1 MPKKKNPVMPKSGGR
16 GAMTSFLEEFATWQA
31 AEGSWFLQGWP
42 LPNPDPILRA
52 TGNALPVYR
61 SMLYDA
67 HIGGLAR
74 RRRAAVKAL
83 DWKLETGK
91 AKAKT
96 VKLVQESLA
105 RLDVPAIVGGLW
117 EAALFGYACAEVMW
131 EKRESHVLPRAVT
144 AKPQEWFRF
153 DSEGTLLF
161 MAMGSANG
169 VPVPPRK
176 FLLARQDATLKNPY
190 GIADLARCFWPHTF
204 KKGGFQFWL
213 KFVEKYGS
221 PKLVG
226 KFDRTTPEKE
236 QEDLL
241 ALLEACVQDAVM
253 VIPNDNSVEI
263 LKQDGSSLSGAAENY
278 QAFLRFCRSEI
289 SIALLGQDQTT
300 EADANRA
307 SATAGLEVT
316 GDIRDAD
323 AVMVQRS
330 VQELVNW
337 VVAYNVGPDAD
348 APEFILYE
356 QADAA
361 AEAEA
366 DTKKAARDRAVAELR
381 PYYTDDY
388 LEKTYNLPP
397 GALREEDGAP
407 PRTPPDP
414 SRAGGEMI
422 SPGPP
427 QQEHAFAEEDPAL
440 NRAARDGGA
449 VERHLAEAMRIQA
462 PVDALSADLSPAFEA
477 MLAPVLDRLAQS
489 GDYSEKGMAEAIAAE
504 YPKMNL
510 EGVAD
515 MLARARFVCRLWG
528 YVNA

>member
-1 MPKKKNPVMPKSGGR
+1 M
-16 GAMTSFLEEFATWQA
+16 F
-31 AEGSWFLQGWP
+31 QGWP

-52 TGNALPVYR
+52 TGHALPVYR
-61 SMLYDA
+61 GMLYDA

-83 DWKLETGK
+83 DWRLETGK
-91 AKAKT
+91 AKSKT
-96 VKLVQESLA
+96 VRLVQDVLS
-105 RLDVPAIVGGLW
+105 RLDVPAMVGSLW

-131 EKRESHVLPRAVT
+131 EKRESHVLPRAVI

-169 VPVPPRK
+169 VPVPARK
-176 FLLARQDATLKNPY
+176 FLLSRQDATVKNPY

-204 KKGGFQFWL
+204 KKGGLQFWL

-226 KFDRTTPEKE
+226 KFDRNTPETE
-236 QEDLL
+236 QEQLL

-253 VIPNDNSVEI
+253 VIPNDNSVEV
-263 LKQDGSSLSGAAENY
+263 LGQDSASLSGAAENY
-278 QAFLRFCRSEI
+278 EAFLRFCRSEI

-300 EADANRA
+300 EADTNHA

-323 AVMVQRS
+323 AVMVQRA
-330 VQELVNW
+330 VQDLVAWIVELNI
-337 VVAYNVGPDAD
+337 GPEAD
-348 APEFILYE
+348 APEFVLYE

-366 DTKKAARDRAVAELR
+366 DSKKAARDKAVAELR
-381 PYYTDDY
+381 TYYSDDY

-397 GALREEDGAP
+397 GALREEKEPEENAPASEPEKPEDGG
-407 PRTPPDP
+407 P
-414 SRAGGEMI
+414 S
-422 SPGPP
+422 
-427 QQEHAFAEEDPAL
+427 FAEPEPA
-440 NRAARDGGA
+440 
-449 VERHLAEAMRIQA
+449 LAEALRMQE
-462 PVDALSADLSPAFEA
+462 PVDAFSADLSPAFEA
-477 MLAPVLDRLAQS
+477 MLAPVLDRLSQS
-489 GDYSEKGMAEAIAAE
+489 GDYSEKGLADAIAAE
-504 YPKMNL
+504 YPRMDL
-510 EGVAD
+510 DGLAD
-515 MLARARFVCRLWG
+515 MLARARFVCQLWG
-528 YVNA
+528 HING

>member
-1 MPKKKNPVMPKSGGR
+1 MPKSGGR
-16 GAMTSFLEEFATWQA
+16 GAMSAFVEEFATLQA
-31 AEGSWFLQGWP
+31 AEGTWMFQGWP

-52 TGNALPVYR
+52 TGHALPVYR
-61 SMLYDA
+61 AMLYDA

-83 DWKLETGK
+83 DWRLETDK
-91 AKAKT
+91 AKSKT
-96 VKLVQESLA
+96 VRLVQDALS
-105 RLDVPAIVGGLW
+105 RLDVPAMVGGLW

-131 EKRESHVLPRAVT
+131 EKRESHVLPRAVI

-153 DSEGTLLF
+153 DSEGTMLF
-161 MAMGSANG
+161 MVMGSANG
-169 VPVPPRK
+169 VPVPARK
-176 FLLARQDATLKNPY
+176 FLLSRQDATVKNPY

-204 KKGGFQFWL
+204 KKGGLQFWL

-226 KFDRTTPEKE
+226 KFDRQTPAKE

-241 ALLEACVQDAVM
+241 ASLEACVQDAVM

-278 QAFLRFCRSEI
+278 EAFLRFCRSEI

-300 EADANRA
+300 EADTNHA

-323 AVMVQRS
+323 AVMVQRA
-330 VQELVNW
+330 VQDLVAWIVELNI
-337 VVAYNVGPDAD
+337 GPEAD
-348 APEFILYE
+348 APEFVLYE

-397 GALREEDGAP
+397 GALREEKEPEGQKPAPEGTEDGAP
-407 PRTPPDP
+407 DEPF
-414 SRAGGEMI
+414 
-422 SPGPP
+422 
-427 QQEHAFAEEDPAL
+427 FAEPAP
-440 NRAARDGGA
+440 AR
-449 VERHLAEAMRIQA
+449 AEAMRVQA

-504 YPKMNL
+504 YPKMDL
-510 EGVAD
+510 EGMAD

>member
-1 MPKKKNPVMPKSGGR
+1 M
-16 GAMTSFLEEFATWQA
+16 F
-31 AEGSWFLQGWP
+31 QGWP

-52 TGNALPVYR
+52 TGHALPVYR
-61 SMLYDA
+61 AMLYDA

-83 DWKLETGK
+83 DWRLETGK
-91 AKAKT
+91 AKSKT
-96 VKLVQESLA
+96 VRLVQDVLS
-105 RLDVPAIVGGLW
+105 RLDVPAMVGSLW

-131 EKRESHVLPRAVT
+131 EKRESHVLPRAVI

-161 MAMGSANG
+161 MAMGSAGG
-169 VPVPPRK
+169 VPVPARK
-176 FLLARQDATLKNPY
+176 FLLSRQDATVKNPY

-204 KKGGFQFWL
+204 KKGGLQFWL

-226 KFDRTTPEKE
+226 KFDRNTPETE
-236 QEDLL
+236 QEQLL

-253 VIPNDNSVEI
+253 VIPNDNSVEV
-263 LKQDGSSLSGAAENY
+263 LGQDSASLSGAAENY
-278 QAFLRFCRSEI
+278 EAFLRFCRSEI

-300 EADANRA
+300 EADTNHA

-323 AVMVQRS
+323 AVMVQRA
-330 VQELVNW
+330 VQDLVAWIVELNI
-337 VVAYNVGPDAD
+337 GPEAD
-348 APEFILYE
+348 APEFVLYE

-366 DTKKAARDRAVAELR
+366 DSKKAARDKAVAELR
-381 PYYTDDY
+381 TYYSDDY

-397 GALREEDGAP
+397 GALRKEKEPEENAPASEPKKPEDGG
-407 PRTPPDP
+407 P
-414 SRAGGEMI
+414 S
-422 SPGPP
+422 
-427 QQEHAFAEEDPAL
+427 FAEPEPA
-440 NRAARDGGA
+440 
-449 VERHLAEAMRIQA
+449 LAEALRMQE
-462 PVDALSADLSPAFEA
+462 PVDAFSADLSPAFEA
-477 MLAPVLDRLAQS
+477 MLAPVLDRLSQS
-489 GDYSEKGMAEAIAAE
+489 GDYSEKGLADAIAAE
-504 YPKMNL
+504 YPRMDL
-510 EGVAD
+510 DGLAD

-528 YVNA
+528 YING

>member
-1 MPKKKNPVMPKSGGR
+1 MS
-16 GAMTSFLEEFATWQA
+16 AFIEAFATWQA

-52 TGNALPVYR
+52 TGNALSVYR
-61 SMLYDA
+61 GMLYDA

-96 VKLVQESLA
+96 VRLVQEALT

-117 EAALFGYACAEVMW
+117 EAALFGYACAEIMW
-131 EKRESHVLPRAVT
+131 EKRESHVLPRAVIT
-144 AKPQEWFRF
+144 KPQEWFTF

-190 GIADLARCFWPHTF
+190 GMADLARCFWPHTF
-204 KKGGFQFWL
+204 KKGGLQFWL

-226 KFDRTTPEKE
+226 KFDRNTPAKE
-236 QEDLL
+236 QEELL

-253 VIPNDNSVEI
+253 VIPNDNSVEV
-263 LKQDGSSLSGAAENY
+263 LGQDSASLSGAAENY

-316 GDIRDAD
+316 SDIRDAD
-323 AVMVQRS
+323 AVMVQKA
-330 VQELVNW
+330 VQELVGW
-337 VVAYNVGPDAD
+337 IVALNLGPDAD
-348 APEFILYE
+348 APEFVLYE

-366 DTKKAARDRAVAELR
+366 DTKKAARDKAVAELR

-397 GALREEDGAP
+397 GALREEAREEDGAP
-407 PRTPPDP
+407 PRTPP
-414 SRAGGEMI
+414 GEMI

-427 QQEHAFAEEDPAL
+427 QQEHAFAEEDLAL
-440 NRAARDGGA
+440 NRADGGA
-449 VERHLAEAMRIQA
+449 AERHLAEAMRIQA

-477 MLAPVLDRLAQS
+477 MLAPVLDRMAQS

-510 EGVAD
+510 EGMAD

>member
-1 MPKKKNPVMPKSGGR
+1 M
-16 GAMTSFLEEFATWQA
+16 F
-31 AEGSWFLQGWP
+31 QGWP
-42 LPNPDPILRA
+42 LPNQDPILRA
-52 TGNALPVYR
+52 TGHALPVYR
-61 SMLYDA
+61 AMLYDA

-83 DWKLETGK
+83 DWRLETGK
-91 AKAKT
+91 AKSKT
-96 VKLVQESLA
+96 VRLVQDVLS
-105 RLDVPAIVGGLW
+105 RLDVPAMVGSLW

-131 EKRESHVLPRAVT
+131 EKRESHVLPRAVI

-169 VPVPPRK
+169 VPVPARK
-176 FLLARQDATLKNPY
+176 FLLSRQDATVKNPY

-204 KKGGFQFWL
+204 KKGGLQFWL

-226 KFDRTTPEKE
+226 KFDRNTPETE
-236 QEDLL
+236 QEQLL

-253 VIPNDNSVEI
+253 VIPNDNSVEV
-263 LKQDGSSLSGAAENY
+263 LGQDSASLSGAAENY
-278 QAFLRFCRSEI
+278 EAFLRFCRSEI

-300 EADANRA
+300 EADTNHA

-323 AVMVQRS
+323 AVMVQRA
-330 VQELVNW
+330 VQDLVAWIVELNI
-337 VVAYNVGPDAD
+337 GPEAD
-348 APEFILYE
+348 APEFVLYE

-366 DTKKAARDRAVAELR
+366 DSKKAARDKAVAELR
-381 PYYTDDY
+381 TYYSDDY

-397 GALREEDGAP
+397 GALREEKEPEENAPASAPEKPEDGG
-407 PRTPPDP
+407 P
-414 SRAGGEMI
+414 S
-422 SPGPP
+422 
-427 QQEHAFAEEDPAL
+427 FAEPEPA
-440 NRAARDGGA
+440 
-449 VERHLAEAMRIQA
+449 LAEALRMQE
-462 PVDALSADLSPAFEA
+462 PVDAFSADLSPAFEA
-477 MLAPVLDRLAQS
+477 MLAPVLDRLSQS
-489 GDYSEKGMAEAIAAE
+489 GDYSEKGLADAIAAE
-504 YPKMNL
+504 YPRMDL
-510 EGVAD
+510 DGLAD

-528 YVNA
+528 YVNG

>member
-16 GAMTSFLEEFATWQA
+16 GAMTAFIEEFATWQA
-31 AEGSWFLQGWP
+31 AEGSWYFQGWP

-226 KFDRTTPEKE
+226 KFDRNTPEKE

-253 VIPNDNSVEI
+253 VIPNDNSVEV
-263 LKQDGSSLSGAAENY
+263 LGQDSASLSGAAENY

-330 VQELVNW
+330 VQELINW

-366 DTKKAARDRAVAELR
+366 DTKKAARDRAVAKLR

-397 GALREEDGAP
+397 GALREEKGPETAP
-407 PRTPPDP
+407 EETEN
-414 SRAGGEMI
+414 GGQN
-422 SPGPP
+422 GP
-427 QQEHAFAEEDPAL
+427 AFAEPDPAL
-440 NRAARDGGA
+440 
-449 VERHLAEAMRIQA
+449 VEAMRIQA
-462 PVDALSADLSPAFEA
+462 PMDALSADLSPAFEA
-477 MLAPVLDRLAQS
+477 MLAPVLDRLAQ
-489 GDYSEKGMAEAIAAE
+489 GDDYSEKGMAEAIAAE

>member
-1 MPKKKNPVMPKSGGR
+1 M
-16 GAMTSFLEEFATWQA
+16 F
-31 AEGSWFLQGWP
+31 QGWP
-42 LPNPDPILRA
+42 LPNQDPILRA
-52 TGNALPVYR
+52 TGHALPVYR
-61 SMLYDA
+61 AMLYDA

-83 DWKLETGK
+83 DWRLETGK
-91 AKAKT
+91 AKSKT
-96 VKLVQESLA
+96 VRLVQDVLS
-105 RLDVPAIVGGLW
+105 RLDVPAMVGSLW

-131 EKRESHVLPRAVT
+131 EKRESHVLPRAVI

-169 VPVPPRK
+169 VPVPARK
-176 FLLARQDATLKNPY
+176 FLLSRQDATVKNPY

-204 KKGGFQFWL
+204 KKGGLQFWL

-226 KFDRTTPEKE
+226 KFDRNTPETE
-236 QEDLL
+236 QEQLL

-253 VIPNDNSVEI
+253 VIPNDNSVEV
-263 LKQDGSSLSGAAENY
+263 LGQDSASLSGAAENY
-278 QAFLRFCRSEI
+278 EAFLRFCRSEI

-300 EADANRA
+300 EADTNHA

-323 AVMVQRS
+323 AVMVQRA
-330 VQELVNW
+330 VQDLVAWIVELNI
-337 VVAYNVGPDAD
+337 GPEAD
-348 APEFILYE
+348 APEFVLYE

-366 DTKKAARDRAVAELR
+366 DSKKAARDKAVAELR
-381 PYYTDDY
+381 TYYSDDY

-397 GALREEDGAP
+397 GALREEKEPEENAPASEPEKPEDGG
-407 PRTPPDP
+407 P
-414 SRAGGEMI
+414 S
-422 SPGPP
+422 
-427 QQEHAFAEEDPAL
+427 FAEPEPA
-440 NRAARDGGA
+440 
-449 VERHLAEAMRIQA
+449 LAEALRMQE
-462 PVDALSADLSPAFEA
+462 PVDAFSADLSPAFEA
-477 MLAPVLDRLAQS
+477 MLAPVLDRLSQS
-489 GDYSEKGMAEAIAAE
+489 GDYSEKGLADAIAAE
-504 YPKMNL
+504 YPRMDL
-510 EGVAD
+510 DGLAD

-528 YVNA
+528 YVNG

>member
-1 MPKKKNPVMPKSGGR
+1 M
-16 GAMTSFLEEFATWQA
+16 F
-31 AEGSWFLQGWP
+31 QGWP

-52 TGNALPVYR
+52 TGHALPVYR
-61 SMLYDA
+61 AMLYDA

-83 DWKLETGK
+83 DWRLETGK
-91 AKAKT
+91 AKSKT
-96 VKLVQESLA
+96 VRLVQDVLS
-105 RLDVPAIVGGLW
+105 RLDVPAMVGSLW

-131 EKRESHVLPRAVT
+131 EKRESHVLPRAVI

-169 VPVPPRK
+169 VPVPARK
-176 FLLARQDATLKNPY
+176 FLLSRQDATVKNPY

-204 KKGGFQFWL
+204 KKGGLQFWL

-226 KFDRTTPEKE
+226 KFDRNTPETE
-236 QEDLL
+236 QEQLL

-253 VIPNDNSVEI
+253 VIPNDNSVEV
-263 LKQDGSSLSGAAENY
+263 LGQDSASLSGAAENY
-278 QAFLRFCRSEI
+278 EAFLRFCRSEI

-300 EADANRA
+300 EADTNHA

-323 AVMVQRS
+323 AVMVQRA
-330 VQELVNW
+330 VQDLVAWILELNI
-337 VVAYNVGPDAD
+337 GPEAD
-348 APEFILYE
+348 AQE
-356 QADAA
+356 A

-366 DTKKAARDRAVAELR
+366 DSKKAARDKAVAELR
-381 PYYTDDY
+381 TYYSDDY

-397 GALREEDGAP
+397 GALREEKEPEENAPASEPEKPEDGG
-407 PRTPPDP
+407 P
-414 SRAGGEMI
+414 S
-422 SPGPP
+422 
-427 QQEHAFAEEDPAL
+427 FAEPEPA
-440 NRAARDGGA
+440 
-449 VERHLAEAMRIQA
+449 LAEALRMQE
-462 PVDALSADLSPAFEA
+462 PVDAFSADLSPAFEA
-477 MLAPVLDRLAQS
+477 MLAPVLDRLSQS
-489 GDYSEKGMAEAIAAE
+489 GDYSEKGLADAIAAE
-504 YPKMNL
+504 YPRMDL
-510 EGVAD
+510 DGLAD

-528 YVNA
+528 YVNG

>member
-1 MPKKKNPVMPKSGGR
+1 MSEKKKLVMPKSGGR
-16 GAMTSFLEEFATWQA
+16 GAMSAFVEEFATWQA
-31 AEGSWFLQGWP
+31 AEGSWLFQGWP

-52 TGNALPVYR
+52 TGQALAVYR
-61 SMLYDA
+61 GMLYDA

-83 DWKLETGK
+83 DWRLETGK

-96 VKLVQESLA
+96 VKLVQDTFS
-105 RLDVPAIVGGLW
+105 RLDVPAIVGSLW
-117 EAALFGYACAEVMW
+117 EAALFGYSCAEVMW
-131 EKRESHVLPRAVT
+131 ERRESHILPRAVI

-161 MAMGSANG
+161 MAMGSTNG
-169 VPVPPRK
+169 LPVPPRK

-204 KKGGFQFWL
+204 KKGGLQFWL

-226 KFDRTTPEKE
+226 KFDRATPEKE
-236 QEDLL
+236 QADLL
-241 ALLEACVQDAVM
+241 ALLEGCVQDAVM

-278 QAFLRFCRSEI
+278 EGFLRFCRSEI

-300 EADANRA
+300 EADTNRA

-330 VQELVNW
+330 IQELVSW
-337 VVAYNVGPDAD
+337 IVALNVGADAD
-348 APEFILYE
+348 APEFVLYE

-388 LEKTYNLPP
+388 IEKTYNLPP
-397 GALREEDGAP
+397 GALREEKEPEQEEPESAPEEPEGGAQDGPSFAE
-407 PRTPPDP
+407 PDP
-414 SRAGGEMI
+414 A
-422 SPGPP
+422 
-427 QQEHAFAEEDPAL
+427 
-440 NRAARDGGA
+440 
-449 VERHLAEAMRIQA
+449 LAEAMRIQA

-489 GDYSEKGMAEAIAAE
+489 GDYSEKAFAEAIAAE

-510 EGVAD
+510 EGMAD

>member
-1 MPKKKNPVMPKSGGR
+1 M
-16 GAMTSFLEEFATWQA
+16 F
-31 AEGSWFLQGWP
+31 QGWP
-42 LPNPDPILRA
+42 LPNQDPILRA
-52 TGNALPVYR
+52 TGHALPVYR
-61 SMLYDA
+61 AMLYDA

-83 DWKLETGK
+83 DWRLETGK
-91 AKAKT
+91 AKSKT
-96 VKLVQESLA
+96 VRLVQDVLS
-105 RLDVPAIVGGLW
+105 RLDVPAMVGSLW

-131 EKRESHVLPRAVT
+131 EKRESHVLPRAVI

-169 VPVPPRK
+169 VPVPARK
-176 FLLARQDATLKNPY
+176 FLLSRQDATVKNPY

-204 KKGGFQFWL
+204 KKGGLQFWL

-226 KFDRTTPEKE
+226 KFDRNTPETE
-236 QEDLL
+236 QEQLL

-253 VIPNDNSVEI
+253 VIPNDNSVEV
-263 LKQDGSSLSGAAENY
+263 LGQDSASLSGAAENY
-278 QAFLRFCRSEI
+278 EAFLRFCRSEI

-300 EADANRA
+300 EADTNHA

-323 AVMVQRS
+323 AVMVQRA
-330 VQELVNW
+330 VQDLVAWIVELNI
-337 VVAYNVGPDAD
+337 GPEAD
-348 APEFILYE
+348 APEFVLYE

-366 DTKKAARDRAVAELR
+366 DSKKAARDKAVAELR
-381 PYYTDDY
+381 TYYSDDY

-397 GALREEDGAP
+397 GALREEKEPEENAP
-407 PRTPPDP
+407 ASEPEKP
-414 SRAGGEMI
+414 E
-422 SPGPP
+422 
-427 QQEHAFAEEDPAL
+427 
-440 NRAARDGGA
+440 DGGPSFSEPEPA
-449 VERHLAEAMRIQA
+449 LAEALRMQE
-462 PVDALSADLSPAFEA
+462 PVDAFSADLSPAFEA
-477 MLAPVLDRLAQS
+477 MLAPVLDRLSQS
-489 GDYSEKGMAEAIAAE
+489 GDYSEKGLADAIAAE
-504 YPKMNL
+504 YPRMDL
-510 EGVAD
+510 DGLAD

-528 YVNA
+528 YVNG

>member
-1 MPKKKNPVMPKSGGR
+1 MSEKKKIPVMPKSGGR
-16 GAMTSFLEEFATWQA
+16 GAMTAFIEEFATWQA
-31 AEGSWFLQGWP
+31 AEGMWHFPGWP
-42 LPNPDPILRA
+42 LPNPDPVLRA

-61 SMLYDA
+61 GMLYDA

-83 DWKLETGK
+83 DWRLDAGK
-91 AKAKT
+91 ARTKT
-96 VKLVQESLA
+96 VKLIQESLS
-105 RLDVPAIVGGLW
+105 RLDVPAVVGNLW
-117 EAALFGYACAEVMW
+117 EAALFGYACVEVMW
-131 EKRESHVLPRAVT
+131 EKRESLVLPRAVI
-144 AKPQEWFRF
+144 AKPQEWFTF

-176 FLLARQDATLKNPY
+176 FLLARQDATIKNPY

-204 KKGGFQFWL
+204 KKGGLQFWL

-226 KFDRTTPEKE
+226 KFDRNTSAKE

-253 VIPNDNSVEI
+253 VIPNDNSVEV
-263 LKQDGSSLSGAAENY
+263 LGQDSASLSGAAENY
-278 QAFLRFCRSEI
+278 ESFLRFCRSEI

-300 EADANRA
+300 EADTNHA

-323 AVMVQRS
+323 AVMVQKA

-337 VVAYNVGPDAD
+337 IVALNVGPDAD
-348 APEFILYE
+348 VPEFVLYE
-356 QADAA
+356 QTDAA
-361 AEAEA
+361 AEADA

-381 PYYTDDY
+381 PYYTDEY

-397 GALREEDGAP
+397 GALREEKEP
-407 PRTPPDP
+407 EQEEPKP
-414 SRAGGEMI
+414 GEEEGE
-422 SPGPP
+422 GP
-427 QQEHAFAEEDPAL
+427 AFSEPDPAL
-440 NRAARDGGA
+440 T
-449 VERHLAEAMRIQA
+449 EAMRIQA

-477 MLAPVLDRLAQS
+477 MLAPVLDRMAQS
-489 GDYSEKGMAEAIAAE
+489 GDYSEKGMAEAVAAE

-510 EGVAD
+510 EDMAD

>member
-1 MPKKKNPVMPKSGGR
+1 M
-16 GAMTSFLEEFATWQA
+16 F
-31 AEGSWFLQGWP
+31 QGWP

-52 TGNALPVYR
+52 TGHALPVYR
-61 SMLYDA
+61 GMLYDA

-83 DWKLETGK
+83 DWRLETGK
-91 AKAKT
+91 AKSKT
-96 VKLVQESLA
+96 VRLVQDVLS
-105 RLDVPAIVGGLW
+105 RLDVPAMVGSLW

-131 EKRESHVLPRAVT
+131 EKRESHVLPRAVI

-169 VPVPPRK
+169 VPVPARK
-176 FLLARQDATLKNPY
+176 FLLSRQDATVKNPY

-204 KKGGFQFWL
+204 KKGGLQFWL

-226 KFDRTTPEKE
+226 KFDRNTPETE
-236 QEDLL
+236 QEQLL

-253 VIPNDNSVEI
+253 VIPNDNSVEV
-263 LKQDGSSLSGAAENY
+263 LGQDSASLSGAAENY
-278 QAFLRFCRSEI
+278 EAFLRFCRSEI

-300 EADANRA
+300 EADTNHA

-323 AVMVQRS
+323 AVMVQRA
-330 VQELVNW
+330 VQDLVAWIVELNI
-337 VVAYNVGPDAD
+337 GPEAD
-348 APEFILYE
+348 APEFVLYE

-366 DTKKAARDRAVAELR
+366 DSKKAARDKAVAELR
-381 PYYTDDY
+381 TYYSDDY

-397 GALREEDGAP
+397 GALREEKEPEENAPASEPEKPEDGG
-407 PRTPPDP
+407 P
-414 SRAGGEMI
+414 S
-422 SPGPP
+422 
-427 QQEHAFAEEDPAL
+427 FAEPEPA
-440 NRAARDGGA
+440 
-449 VERHLAEAMRIQA
+449 LAEALRMQE
-462 PVDALSADLSPAFEA
+462 PVDAFSADLSPAFEA
-477 MLAPVLDRLAQS
+477 MLAPVLDRLSQS
-489 GDYSEKGMAEAIAAE
+489 GDYSEKGLADAIVAE
-504 YPKMNL
+504 YPRMDL
-510 EGVAD
+510 DGLAD

-528 YVNA
+528 YVNG

>member
-1 MPKKKNPVMPKSGGR
+1 MSEKKTTPVLPKSGGR
-16 GAMTSFLEEFATWQA
+16 GAISAFIEEFATWRA
-31 AEGSWFLQGWP
+31 AEGSWFFRGWP

-52 TGNALPVYR
+52 TGNALPAYR
-61 SMLYDA
+61 AMLYDA
-67 HIGGLAR
+67 QIGGLVR

-96 VKLVQESLA
+96 VRLVRESLV

-117 EAALFGYACAEVMW
+117 EAALFGYACAEVLW
-131 EKRESHVLPRAVT
+131 ERRENHVLPRAIVT
-144 AKPQEWFRF
+144 KPQEWFTF
-153 DSEGTLLF
+153 DSEGALLF
-161 MAMGSANG
+161 MAVGSAGG

-190 GIADLARCFWPHTF
+190 GIADLARCFWPYTF
-204 KKGGFQFWL
+204 KRGGFQFWL
-213 KFVEKYGS
+213 KFVEKYGA

-226 KFDRTTPEKE
+226 KFDRNTSAKE

-253 VIPNDNSVEI
+253 VIPNDNSVEV
-263 LKQDGSSLSGAAENY
+263 LGQDSASLSGAAENY

-300 EADANRA
+300 EADSNRA

-323 AVMVQRS
+323 AIMVQRA
-330 VQELVNW
+330 VQELVGW
-337 VVAYNVGPDAD
+337 IVALNAGPEAD
-348 APEFILYE
+348 APEFVLYE

-366 DTKKAARDRAVAELR
+366 DTRKAARDRAVAELR

-397 GALREEDGAP
+397 GALREDKGPEREE
-407 PRTPPDP
+407 PRPDQK
-414 SRAGGEMI
+414 EE
-422 SPGPP
+422 GP
-427 QQEHAFAEEDPAL
+427 AFAEPDPAL
-440 NRAARDGGA
+440 
-449 VERHLAEAMRIQA
+449 AEALRMQA
-462 PVDALSADLSPAFEA
+462 PVDALSVDLSPAFEA

-504 YPKMNL
+504 YPKMDL
-510 EGVAD
+510 ESLAD

>member
-1 MPKKKNPVMPKSGGR
+1 MSEKKKKPVMPKSGGR
-16 GAMTSFLEEFATWQA
+16 GAMTAFIEEFATWQA
-31 AEGSWFLQGWP
+31 AEGSWFFQGWP

-61 SMLYDA
+61 GMLYDA
-67 HIGGLAR
+67 HIGGLVR

-96 VKLVQESLA
+96 VKLVKESLA

-117 EAALFGYACAEVMW
+117 EAALFGYACAEVIW
-131 EKRESHVLPRAVT
+131 ERRESHVLPRAVI

-153 DSEGTLLF
+153 DSEGTMLF
-161 MAMGSANG
+161 MVMGSANG

-204 KKGGFQFWL
+204 KKGGLQFWL

-226 KFDRTTPEKE
+226 KFDRQTPAKE

-241 ALLEACVQDAVM
+241 ASLEACVQDAVM

-278 QAFLRFCRSEI
+278 EAFLRFCRSEI

-300 EADANRA
+300 EADTNHA

-323 AVMVQRS
+323 AVMVRKA
-330 VQELVNW
+330 VQELVDW
-337 VVAYNVGPDAD
+337 IVALNMGPDAD
-348 APEFILYE
+348 APEFVLYE

-366 DTKKAARDRAVAELR
+366 DTKKAARDKAVAELR

-397 GALREEDGAP
+397 GALREEKEPEGQNQEPEGAEDGAP
-407 PRTPPDP
+407 DGPSFAEPDP
-414 SRAGGEMI
+414 A
-422 SPGPP
+422 
-427 QQEHAFAEEDPAL
+427 
-440 NRAARDGGA
+440 
-449 VERHLAEAMRIQA
+449 LAEAMRVQA
-462 PVDALSADLSPAFEA
+462 PVDELSADLSPAFEA
-477 MLAPVLDRLAQS
+477 ILAPVLDRLAQS

-504 YPKMNL
+504 YPKMDL
-510 EGVAD
+510 EGKAD

>member
-1 MPKKKNPVMPKSGGR
+1 M
-16 GAMTSFLEEFATWQA
+16 F
-31 AEGSWFLQGWP
+31 QGWP

-52 TGNALPVYR
+52 TGHALPVYR
-61 SMLYDA
+61 AMLYDA

-83 DWKLETGK
+83 DWRLETGK
-91 AKAKT
+91 AKSKT
-96 VKLVQESLA
+96 VRLVQDVLS
-105 RLDVPAIVGGLW
+105 RLDVPAMVGSLW

-131 EKRESHVLPRAVT
+131 EKRESHVLPRAVI

-169 VPVPPRK
+169 VPVPARK
-176 FLLARQDATLKNPY
+176 FLLSRQDATVKNPY

-204 KKGGFQFWL
+204 KKGGLQFWL

-226 KFDRTTPEKE
+226 KFDRNTPETE
-236 QEDLL
+236 QEQLL

-253 VIPNDNSVEI
+253 VIPNDNSVEV
-263 LKQDGSSLSGAAENY
+263 LGQDSASLSGAAENY
-278 QAFLRFCRSEI
+278 EAFLRFCRSEI

-300 EADANRA
+300 EADTNHA

-323 AVMVQRS
+323 AVMVQRA
-330 VQELVNW
+330 VQDLVAWIVELNI
-337 VVAYNVGPDAD
+337 GPEAD
-348 APEFILYE
+348 APEFVLYE

-366 DTKKAARDRAVAELR
+366 DSKKAARDKAVAELR
-381 PYYTDDY
+381 TYYSDDY

-397 GALREEDGAP
+397 GALREEKEPEENAPASEPEKPEDGG
-407 PRTPPDP
+407 P
-414 SRAGGEMI
+414 S
-422 SPGPP
+422 
-427 QQEHAFAEEDPAL
+427 FAEPEPA
-440 NRAARDGGA
+440 
-449 VERHLAEAMRIQA
+449 LAEALRMQE
-462 PVDALSADLSPAFEA
+462 PVDAFSADLSPAFEA
-477 MLAPVLDRLAQS
+477 MLAPVLDRLSQS
-489 GDYSEKGMAEAIAAE
+489 GDYSEKGLADAIAAE
-504 YPKMNL
+504 YPRMDL
-510 EGVAD
+510 DGLAD
-515 MLARARFVCRLWG
+515 MLARARFVCQLWG
-528 YVNA
+528 HING

>member
-1 MPKKKNPVMPKSGGR
+1 M
-16 GAMTSFLEEFATWQA
+16 
-31 AEGSWFLQGWP
+31 
-42 LPNPDPILRA
+42 
-52 TGNALPVYR
+52 
-61 SMLYDA
+61 
-67 HIGGLAR
+67 
-74 RRRAAVKAL
+74 
-83 DWKLETGK
+83 
-91 AKAKT
+91 
-96 VKLVQESLA
+96 
-105 RLDVPAIVGGLW
+105 
-117 EAALFGYACAEVMW
+117 
-131 EKRESHVLPRAVT
+131 
-144 AKPQEWFRF
+144 
-153 DSEGTLLF
+153 F

-204 KKGGFQFWL
+204 KRGGLQFWL
-213 KFVEKYGS
+213 KFVEKYGA

-226 KFDRTTPEKE
+226 KFDRNTSAKE

-253 VIPNDNSVEI
+253 VIPSDNSVEV
-263 LKQDGSSLSGAAENY
+263 LGQDSASLSGAAENY

-323 AVMVQRS
+323 AVMVQRA
-330 VQELVNW
+330 VQELVGW
-337 VVAYNVGPDAD
+337 IVALNVGPEAD
-348 APEFILYE
+348 APEFVLYE

-361 AEAEA
+361 AEAAA
-366 DTKKAARDRAVAELR
+366 DMRKAARDRAVAELR
-381 PYYTDDY
+381 PHYTDDY

-397 GALREEDGAP
+397 GALREEREP
-407 PRTPPDP
+407 EPEEPRAEQEKEGEDP
-414 SRAGGEMI
+414 S
-422 SPGPP
+422 
-427 QQEHAFAEEDPAL
+427 FAEPDPAL
-440 NRAARDGGA
+440 
-449 VERHLAEAMRIQA
+449 AEALRIQA

-477 MLAPVLDRLAQS
+477 MLGPVLDRLAQS
-489 GDYSEKGMAEAIAAE
+489 GDYSEKGLAEAIAAE

-510 EGVAD
+510 EDLAD

>member
-1 MPKKKNPVMPKSGGR
+1 M
-16 GAMTSFLEEFATWQA
+16 F
-31 AEGSWFLQGWP
+31 QGWP

-52 TGNALPVYR
+52 TGHALPVYR
-61 SMLYDA
+61 GMLYDA

-83 DWKLETGK
+83 DWRLETGK
-91 AKAKT
+91 AKSKT
-96 VKLVQESLA
+96 VRLVQDVLS
-105 RLDVPAIVGGLW
+105 RLDVPAMVGSLW

-131 EKRESHVLPRAVT
+131 EKRESHVLPRAVI

-169 VPVPPRK
+169 VPVPARK
-176 FLLARQDATLKNPY
+176 FLLSRQDATVKNPY

-204 KKGGFQFWL
+204 KKGGLQFWL

-226 KFDRTTPEKE
+226 KFDRNTPETE
-236 QEDLL
+236 QEQLL

-253 VIPNDNSVEI
+253 VIPNDNSVEV
-263 LKQDGSSLSGAAENY
+263 LGQDSASLSGAAENY
-278 QAFLRFCRSEI
+278 EAFLRFCRSEI

-300 EADANRA
+300 EADTNHA

-323 AVMVQRS
+323 AVMVQRA
-330 VQELVNW
+330 VQDLVAWIVELNI
-337 VVAYNVGPDAD
+337 GPEAD
-348 APEFILYE
+348 APEFVLYE

-366 DTKKAARDRAVAELR
+366 DSKKAARDKAVAELR
-381 PYYTDDY
+381 TYYSDDY

-397 GALREEDGAP
+397 GALREEKEPEENAPASEPEKPEDGG
-407 PRTPPDP
+407 P
-414 SRAGGEMI
+414 S
-422 SPGPP
+422 
-427 QQEHAFAEEDPAL
+427 FAEPEPA
-440 NRAARDGGA
+440 
-449 VERHLAEAMRIQA
+449 LAEALRMQES
-462 PVDALSADLSPAFEA
+462 VDAFSADLSPAFEA
-477 MLAPVLDRLAQS
+477 MLAPVLDRLSQS
-489 GDYSEKGMAEAIAAE
+489 GDYSEKGLADAIAAE
-504 YPKMNL
+504 YPRMDL
-510 EGVAD
+510 DGLAD

-528 YVNA
+528 YVNG

>member
-1 MPKKKNPVMPKSGGR
+1 M
-16 GAMTSFLEEFATWQA
+16 F
-31 AEGSWFLQGWP
+31 QGWP

-52 TGNALPVYR
+52 TGHALPVYR
-61 SMLYDA
+61 AMLYDA

-83 DWKLETGK
+83 DWRLETGK
-91 AKAKT
+91 AKSKT
-96 VKLVQESLA
+96 VRLVQDVLS
-105 RLDVPAIVGGLW
+105 RLDVPAMVGSLW

-131 EKRESHVLPRAVT
+131 EKRESHVLPRTVI

-169 VPVPPRK
+169 VPVPARK
-176 FLLARQDATLKNPY
+176 FLLSRQDATVKNPY

-204 KKGGFQFWL
+204 KKGGLQFWL

-226 KFDRTTPEKE
+226 KFDRNTPETE
-236 QEDLL
+236 QEQLL

-253 VIPNDNSVEI
+253 VIPNDNSVEV
-263 LKQDGSSLSGAAENY
+263 LGQDSASLSGAAENY
-278 QAFLRFCRSEI
+278 EAFLRFCRSEI

-300 EADANRA
+300 EADTNHA

-323 AVMVQRS
+323 AVMVQRA
-330 VQELVNW
+330 VQDLVAWIVELNI
-337 VVAYNVGPDAD
+337 GPEAD
-348 APEFILYE
+348 APEFVLYE

-366 DTKKAARDRAVAELR
+366 DSKKAARDKAVAELR
-381 PYYTDDY
+381 TYYSDDY

-397 GALREEDGAP
+397 GALREEKEPEENAPASEPEKPEDGG
-407 PRTPPDP
+407 P
-414 SRAGGEMI
+414 S
-422 SPGPP
+422 
-427 QQEHAFAEEDPAL
+427 FAEPEPA
-440 NRAARDGGA
+440 
-449 VERHLAEAMRIQA
+449 LAEALRMQE
-462 PVDALSADLSPAFEA
+462 PVDAFSADLSPAFEA
-477 MLAPVLDRLAQS
+477 MLAPVLDRLSQS
-489 GDYSEKGMAEAIAAE
+489 GDYSEKGLADAIAVE
-504 YPKMNL
+504 YPRMDL
-510 EGVAD
+510 DGLAD

-528 YVNA
+528 YVNG

>member
-1 MPKKKNPVMPKSGGR
+1 M
-16 GAMTSFLEEFATWQA
+16 F
-31 AEGSWFLQGWP
+31 QGWP

-52 TGNALPVYR
+52 TGHALPVYR
-61 SMLYDA
+61 AMLYDA

-83 DWKLETGK
+83 DWRLETGK
-91 AKAKT
+91 AKSKT
-96 VKLVQESLA
+96 VRLVQDVLS
-105 RLDVPAIVGGLW
+105 RLDVPAMVGSLW

-131 EKRESHVLPRAVT
+131 EKRESHVLPRAVI

-169 VPVPPRK
+169 VPVPARK
-176 FLLARQDATLKNPY
+176 FLLSRQDATVKNPY

-204 KKGGFQFWL
+204 KKGGLQFWL

-226 KFDRTTPEKE
+226 KFDRNTPETE
-236 QEDLL
+236 QEQLL

-253 VIPNDNSVEI
+253 VIPNDNSVEV
-263 LKQDGSSLSGAAENY
+263 LGQDSASLSGAAGNY
-278 QAFLRFCRSEI
+278 EAFLRFCRSEI

-300 EADANRA
+300 EADTNHA

-323 AVMVQRS
+323 AVMVQRA
-330 VQELVNW
+330 VQDLVAWIVELNI
-337 VVAYNVGPDAD
+337 GPEAD
-348 APEFILYE
+348 APEFVLYE

-366 DTKKAARDRAVAELR
+366 DSKKAARDKAVAELR
-381 PYYTDDY
+381 TYYSDDY

-397 GALREEDGAP
+397 GALREEKEPEENAPASEPEKPEDGG
-407 PRTPPDP
+407 P
-414 SRAGGEMI
+414 S
-422 SPGPP
+422 
-427 QQEHAFAEEDPAL
+427 FAEPEPA
-440 NRAARDGGA
+440 
-449 VERHLAEAMRIQA
+449 LAEALRMQE
-462 PVDALSADLSPAFEA
+462 PVDAFSADLSPAFEA
-477 MLAPVLDRLAQS
+477 MLAPVLDRLSQS
-489 GDYSEKGMAEAIAAE
+489 GDYSEKGLADAIAAE
-504 YPKMNL
+504 YPRMDL
-510 EGVAD
+510 DGLAD

-528 YVNA
+528 YVNG

>member
-1 MPKKKNPVMPKSGGR
+1 MSEKKKNPVMPMSGGR
-16 GAMTSFLEEFATWQA
+16 GAMTAFIEEFATWQA

-96 VKLVQESLA
+96 VRLVQEALT
-105 RLDVPAIVGGLW
+105 RLDVPAIVGGMW

-131 EKRESHVLPRAVT
+131 EKRESHVLPRAVI
-144 AKPQEWFRF
+144 AKPQEWFTF

-176 FLLARQDATLKNPY
+176 FLLARQDATLKTPY

-204 KKGGFQFWL
+204 KKGGLQFWL
-213 KFVEKYGS
+213 KFVEKYGA

-226 KFDRTTPEKE
+226 KFDRNTPAKE

-253 VIPNDNSVEI
+253 VIPNDNSVEV
-263 LKQDGSSLSGAAENY
+263 LGQDSASLSGAAENY
-278 QAFLRFCRSEI
+278 EAFLRFCRSEI

-300 EADANRA
+300 EADTNHA

-323 AVMVQRS
+323 AVMVQKA
-330 VQELVNW
+330 VQELVGW
-337 VVAYNVGPDAD
+337 IVALNLGPDAD
-348 APEFILYE
+348 APEFVLYE
-356 QADAA
+356 QEDAA

-381 PYYTDDY
+381 PYYTDEY

-397 GALREEDGAP
+397 GALREEKEPEEQNPAPEGTENGAP
-407 PRTPPDP
+407 DGPSFAEPDP
-414 SRAGGEMI
+414 A
-422 SPGPP
+422 
-427 QQEHAFAEEDPAL
+427 
-440 NRAARDGGA
+440 
-449 VERHLAEAMRIQA
+449 LAEAMRIQA

-477 MLAPVLDRLAQS
+477 MLAPVLDRMAQS
-489 GDYSEKGMAEAIAAE
+489 GDYSEKSMAEAIAAE

>member
-1 MPKKKNPVMPKSGGR
+1 MS
-16 GAMTSFLEEFATWQA
+16 AFIEEFATWQA

-42 LPNPDPILRA
+42 LPNPDPVLRA

-61 SMLYDA
+61 GMLYDA

-91 AKAKT
+91 AKAKA
-96 VKLVQESLA
+96 VKLVQDSLA
-105 RLDVPAIVGGLW
+105 RLDMPAIVGGLW

-161 MAMGSANG
+161 MAIGSANG

-176 FLLARQDATLKNPY
+176 LLLARQDATLKNPY
-190 GIADLARCFWPHTF
+190 GIADLARCFWPYTF

-226 KFDRTTPEKE
+226 KFDRNTPEKE

-253 VIPNDNSVEI
+253 VIPNDNSVEV
-263 LKQDGSSLSGAAENY
+263 LGQDSASLSGAAENY

-337 VVAYNVGPDAD
+337 IVAYNVGPDAD

-397 GALREEDGAP
+397 GVLREEIGKTEGGAAP
-407 PRTPPDP
+407 TGSPGGPEPGWRGNDFPRTP
-414 SRAGGEMI
+414 SSEGEA
-422 SPGPP
+422 
-427 QQEHAFAEEDPAL
+427 AFAEPDPAL

-449 VERHLAEAMRIQA
+449 AERHLAEAMRIQA

-477 MLAPVLDRLAQS
+477 MFTPVLDRLAQG

>member
-1 MPKKKNPVMPKSGGR
+1 MSEKQNPVMPKSGGR
-16 GAMTSFLEEFATWQA
+16 GAMSALVEEFATWQA
-31 AEGSWFLQGWP
+31 AEGSWFFLGWP

-52 TGNALPVYR
+52 TGNALPAYR
-61 SMLYDA
+61 AMLYDA
-67 HIGGLAR
+67 QIGGLVR

-91 AKAKT
+91 AKTKT
-96 VKLVQESLA
+96 VRLVQEALA

-117 EAALFGYACAEVMW
+117 EAALFGYACAEVLW
-131 EKRESHVLPRAVT
+131 EKREGRVLPCAVV
-144 AKPQEWFRF
+144 AKPQEWFTF
-153 DSEGTLLF
+153 DSEGVLLF

-204 KKGGFQFWL
+204 KRGGLQFWL
-213 KFVEKYGS
+213 KFVEKYGA

-226 KFDRTTPEKE
+226 KFDRNTSAKE

-253 VIPNDNSVEI
+253 VIPSDNSVEV
-263 LKQDGSSLSGAAENY
+263 LGQDSASLSGAAENY

-323 AVMVQRS
+323 AVMVQRA
-330 VQELVNW
+330 VQELVGW
-337 VVAYNVGPDAD
+337 IVALNVGPEAD
-348 APEFILYE
+348 APEFVLYE

-366 DTKKAARDRAVAELR
+366 DMRKAARDRAVAELR
-381 PYYTDDY
+381 PHYTDDY

-397 GALREEDGAP
+397 GALREEREP
-407 PRTPPDP
+407 EPEEPRAEQEKEGEDP
-414 SRAGGEMI
+414 S
-422 SPGPP
+422 
-427 QQEHAFAEEDPAL
+427 FAEPDPAL
-440 NRAARDGGA
+440 
-449 VERHLAEAMRIQA
+449 AEALRIQA

-489 GDYSEKGMAEAIAAE
+489 GDYSEKGLAEAIAAE

-510 EGVAD
+510 EDLAD

>member
-1 MPKKKNPVMPKSGGR
+1 MSEKKNPVMPKSGGR
-16 GAMTSFLEEFATWQA
+16 GAMSVLVEEFATWQA
-31 AEGSWFLQGWP
+31 AEGSWFFLGWP

-52 TGNALPVYR
+52 TGNALPAYR
-61 SMLYDA
+61 AMLYDA
-67 HIGGLAR
+67 HIGGLVR

-91 AKAKT
+91 AKTKT
-96 VKLVQESLA
+96 VRLIQEALA

-117 EAALFGYACAEVMW
+117 EAALFGYACAEVLW
-131 EKRESHVLPRAVT
+131 EKREGRVLPRAVV
-144 AKPQEWFRF
+144 AKPQEWFTF
-153 DSEGTLLF
+153 DSDGTLLF

-190 GIADLARCFWPHTF
+190 GIADLARCFWPYTF
-204 KKGGFQFWL
+204 KRGGFQFWL
-213 KFVEKYGS
+213 KFVEKYGA

-226 KFDRTTPEKE
+226 KFDRNTSEKE

-253 VIPNDNSVEI
+253 VIPSDNSVEV
-263 LKQDGSSLSGAAENY
+263 LGQGSASLSGAAENY

-323 AVMVQRS
+323 AVMVQKA
-330 VQELVNW
+330 VQELVGW
-337 VVAYNVGPDAD
+337 IVALNMGPDAD
-348 APEFILYE
+348 VPEFILYE

-366 DTKKAARDRAVAELR
+366 DTRKAARDKAIAELR

-388 LEKTYNLPP
+388 LEKTYSLPP
-397 GALREEDGAP
+397 GALREENEP
-407 PRTPPDP
+407 EPEEPEPDP
-414 SRAGGEMI
+414 GKEDE
-422 SPGPP
+422 GP
-427 QQEHAFAEEDPAL
+427 AFAEPAS
-440 NRAARDGGA
+440 A
-449 VERHLAEAMRIQA
+449 LAEALRIQA

-489 GDYSEKGMAEAIAAE
+489 GDYSEKGLAEAIAAE

-510 EGVAD
+510 EGVAN

>member
-1 MPKKKNPVMPKSGGR
+1 M
-16 GAMTSFLEEFATWQA
+16 F
-31 AEGSWFLQGWP
+31 QGWP

-52 TGNALPVYR
+52 TGHALPVYR
-61 SMLYDA
+61 GMLYDA

-83 DWKLETGK
+83 DWRLETGK
-91 AKAKT
+91 AKSKT
-96 VKLVQESLA
+96 VRLVQDVLS
-105 RLDVPAIVGGLW
+105 RLDVPAMVGSLW

-131 EKRESHVLPRAVT
+131 EKRESHVLPRAVI

-169 VPVPPRK
+169 VPVPTRK
-176 FLLARQDATLKNPY
+176 FLLSRQDATVKNPY

-204 KKGGFQFWL
+204 KKGGLQFWL

-226 KFDRTTPEKE
+226 KFDRNTPETE
-236 QEDLL
+236 QEQLL

-253 VIPNDNSVEI
+253 VIPNDNSVEV
-263 LKQDGSSLSGAAENY
+263 LGQDSASLSGAAENY
-278 QAFLRFCRSEI
+278 EAFLRFCRSEI

-300 EADANRA
+300 EADTNHA

-323 AVMVQRS
+323 AVMVQRA
-330 VQELVNW
+330 VQDLVAWIVELNI
-337 VVAYNVGPDAD
+337 GPEAD
-348 APEFILYE
+348 APEFVLYE

-366 DTKKAARDRAVAELR
+366 DSKKAARDKAVAELR
-381 PYYTDDY
+381 TYYSDDY

-397 GALREEDGAP
+397 GALREEKEPEENAPASEPEKPEDGG
-407 PRTPPDP
+407 P
-414 SRAGGEMI
+414 S
-422 SPGPP
+422 
-427 QQEHAFAEEDPAL
+427 FAEPEPA
-440 NRAARDGGA
+440 
-449 VERHLAEAMRIQA
+449 LAEALRMQE
-462 PVDALSADLSPAFEA
+462 PVDAFSADLSPAFEA
-477 MLAPVLDRLAQS
+477 MLAPVLDRLSQS
-489 GDYSEKGMAEAIAAE
+489 GDYSEKGLADAIAAE
-504 YPKMNL
+504 YPRMDL
-510 EGVAD
+510 DGLAD
-515 MLARARFVCRLWG
+515 MLARARFVCQLWG
-528 YVNA
+528 HING

>member
-1 MPKKKNPVMPKSGGR
+1 M
-16 GAMTSFLEEFATWQA
+16 F
-31 AEGSWFLQGWP
+31 QGWP

-52 TGNALPVYR
+52 TGHALPVYR
-61 SMLYDA
+61 AMLYDA

-83 DWKLETGK
+83 DWRLETGK
-91 AKAKT
+91 AKSKT
-96 VKLVQESLA
+96 VRLVQDVLS
-105 RLDVPAIVGGLW
+105 RLDVPAMVGSLW

-131 EKRESHVLPRAVT
+131 EKRESHVLPRTVI

-169 VPVPPRK
+169 VPVPARK
-176 FLLARQDATLKNPY
+176 FLLSRQDATVKNPY

-204 KKGGFQFWL
+204 KKGGLQFWL

-226 KFDRTTPEKE
+226 KFDRNTPETE
-236 QEDLL
+236 QERLL

-253 VIPNDNSVEI
+253 VIPNDNSVEV
-263 LKQDGSSLSGAAENY
+263 LGQDSASLSGAAENY
-278 QAFLRFCRSEI
+278 EAFLRFCRSEI

-300 EADANRA
+300 EADTNHA

-323 AVMVQRS
+323 AVMVQRA
-330 VQELVNW
+330 VQDLVAWIVELNI
-337 VVAYNVGPDAD
+337 GPEAD
-348 APEFILYE
+348 APEFVLYE

-366 DTKKAARDRAVAELR
+366 DSKKAARDKAVAELR
-381 PYYTDDY
+381 TYYSDDY

-397 GALREEDGAP
+397 GALREEKEPEENAPASEPEKPEDGG
-407 PRTPPDP
+407 P
-414 SRAGGEMI
+414 S
-422 SPGPP
+422 
-427 QQEHAFAEEDPAL
+427 FAEPEPA
-440 NRAARDGGA
+440 
-449 VERHLAEAMRIQA
+449 LAEALRMQE
-462 PVDALSADLSPAFEA
+462 PVDAFSADLSPAFEA
-477 MLAPVLDRLAQS
+477 MLAPVLDRLSQS
-489 GDYSEKGMAEAIAAE
+489 GDYSEKGLADAIAAE
-504 YPKMNL
+504 YPRMDL
-510 EGVAD
+510 DGLAD

-528 YVNA
+528 YVNG